1 LSQSGSSSDSDDSD
15 GDIDDDA
22 LEQGGNPFDGADHEP
37 SVSLSAVLAVLYM
50 WFKSNSTI
58 NLLSAIAI
66 SVSSALIW
74 YSGNRSEPCYAT
86 QSMFLGGFCV
96 ASSTVALTMLTEY
109 LIKCRV
115 GYENVTEISSPRLM
129 FACCCVGVKS
139 IAVVAFLLWS
149 LVGII
154 YIAEARSNDDCTFT
168 TGVLWMFTMHMIFV
182 LMCCCV
188 ASITVCTAIRAARR
202 RRLPRVRPI
211 IPIKAEAYVEG
222 LFADNDD
229 AQCAICLDP
238 YVRGVMVQRLPC
250 DHYFHSSCI
259 SAWIE
264 RSDLCPLCKVSFVE
278 RPEGGDAAD
287 AHGANN
293 AAAAAVAGGAG
304 AAGAG
309 AAGAAAVAAAGDD
322 NDDYTDDSSY

>member
-1 LSQSGSSSDSDDSD
+1 
-15 GDIDDDA
+15 
-22 LEQGGNPFDGADHEP
+22 
-37 SVSLSAVLAVLYM
+37 
-50 WFKSNSTI
+50 
-58 NLLSAIAI
+58 
-66 SVSSALIW
+66 
-74 YSGNRSEPCYAT
+74 
-86 QSMFLGGFCV
+86 MFLGGFCV
-96 ASSTVALTMLTEY
+96 TVSVVALTMLIEY
-109 LIKCRV
+109 VIKCRV
-115 GYENVTEISSPRLM
+115 GYENVTEIDSPRLM
-129 FACCCVGVKS
+129 FACFVVGVKV
-139 IAVVAFLLWS
+139 IAVAAFLLWS
-149 LVGII
+149 LVGIM
-154 YIAEARSNDDCTFT
+154 YVAEARSNDDCTFT
-168 TGVLWMFTMHMIFV
+168 TGVLWMFTMQMIFV

-278 RPEGGDAAD
+278 RGDAAD